1 MEVTVDVE
9 EFDGYINEAELAFAG
24 ARRLLLKAMKA
35 IALYNGDFLPH
46 RTDTHWFMTLNAF
59 YHSRYVNTV
68 KALAKLYI
76 DTGRYEKLEQL
87 CTRAIVYERSDE
99 QIYSYLIVA
108 RMRTKR
114 YRWLLILMRLP
125 RPLWTMS
132 LVLERL
138 SCSTRCMRSFYLSL
152 RVFQAT
158 I

>member
-1 MEVTVDVE
+1 M
-9 EFDGYINEAELAFAG
+9 AFCRSKETAIESYE
-24 ARRLLLKAMKA
+24 KA
-35 IALYNGDFLPH
+35 IALYHGDFLPL

-76 DTGRYEKLEQL
+76 DTGCYEKLEQL
-87 CTRAIVYERSDE
+87 CTKAIVYERSDE

-125 RPLWTMS
+125 RLLWTRI
-132 LVLERL
+132 LALERL
-138 SCSTRCMRSFYLSL
+138 SCSTRCMRSFYLSQGCFKL
-152 RVFQAT
+152 QYR
-158 I
+158 